1 MPIRRKHRLANN
13 LGGYS
18 RKRICLSPTP
28 TPQHECMQQGTAN
41 DTLAYD
47 ILDTD
52 NFNIELDSDSSGSQS
67 GDDNFDENI
76 DHTPIPPPKNALFE
90 HLSQSQIALSHL
102 VSKRG
107 AIAGNKVHY
116 AGATINSI
124 PAERTKYLHAA
135 KQRATKKKVNKMIQK
150 TMIDKRKQTIRD
162 HFPPNNMPDSHSH
175 FPNHKPIVVSDS
187 DTESDNNQG
196 EIDSDL
202 DDCHSVLG
210 RDNFEINDVSPTPS
224 ASLSL
229 PPESLTATNP
239 QSPYAPCQH
248 ALPQT
253 AEQIGMDSLH
263 EVVANEDDPTR
274 TSHCHSHPF
283 VPPPSRKDVDK
294 AAEKISEIVCPRRK
308 GPGHKHTDL
317 DNLTRMR
324 LEQMLQLLHLYSSG
338 QVSSPSEMGWIQAS
352 EWIAIS
358 WNCGPSYASRLR
370 KWCRDFLADF
380 ETIPMNP
387 YGKWKESILVT
398 DEDLRHEIEAHLR
411 SLGPYIS
418 AMDVVRFLNTPE
430 MRERLN
436 RENPYL
442 SEQANGG

>member
-1 MPIRRKHRLANN
+1 MPIRRKRCLANN

-18 RKRICLSPTP
+18 RKKICLSPTP

-52 NFNIELDSDSSGSQS
+52 NFNIELDSNSSGSQF

-76 DHTPIPPPKNALFE
+76 DDTPIPPPKNALFE
-90 HLSQSQIALSHL
+90 RLSQSQIALSHL
-102 VSKRG
+102 VSKCG

-150 TMIDKRKQTIRD
+150 TMIDKRKRTICD

-187 DTESDNNQG
+187 DTESENNQG

-239 QSPYAPCQH
+239 QSPYVPCQR

-263 EVVANEDDPTR
+263 EVVANEDDP
-274 TSHCHSHPF
+274 
-283 VPPPSRKDVDK
+283 
-294 AAEKISEIVCPRRK
+294 A
-308 GPGHKHTDL
+308 
-317 DNLTRMR
+317 
-324 LEQMLQLLHLYSSG
+324 
-338 QVSSPSEMGWIQAS
+338 
-352 EWIAIS
+352 
-358 WNCGPSYASRLR
+358 
-370 KWCRDFLADF
+370 
-380 ETIPMNP
+380 
-387 YGKWKESILVT
+387 
-398 DEDLRHEIEAHLR
+398 
-411 SLGPYIS
+411 
-418 AMDVVRFLNTPE
+418 
-430 MRERLN
+430 
-436 RENPYL
+436 
-442 SEQANGG
+442 